1 MNNHMEIQKR
11 LSAYCDGVMDSAER
25 LRLEAHLASCPHCRA
40 ELADMKTTIH
50 LIKSTP
56 EVEPPTW
63 MKSRIMAHLRE
74 EQGVKRSWLQRVWF
88 PLHTGYPAKI
98 LTLLVVCVSGYY
110 LSRSVDTEL
119 KLASRQQLQE
129 IPALQAPAAIR
140 APEMETSAPE
150 KRKAPESSTSQ
161 PALQRRELPS
171 NQTAPSIPAD
181 SASLPAALQPA
192 SAPSSTPVP
201 TPYAPSPPA
210 LRDQYSGK
218 SESMKSAP
226 AAESSNLLP
235 ESNQELKKKTGRSI
249 GFSAENAAP
258 AARDRAYGPPAGE
271 VLPQTILR
279 LNIHDSSNAPSLVR
293 DAVIRS
299 GGKIKEDLS
308 ATRHRITVRIPT
320 ERHGELLDS
329 LQRLGKITERPAPP
343 SPGPAFTEI
352 IIQW

>member
-1 MNNHMEIQKR
+1 MNSHMEIQKR
-11 LSAYCDGVMDSAER
+11 LSAYCDGGMDSAER

-40 ELADMKTTIH
+40 ELADMKTTMH

-56 EVEPPTW
+56 EIEPPTW

-129 IPALQAPAAIR
+129 IPAPQAPAAIHV
-140 APEMETSAPE
+140 PEAETTTPE
-150 KRKAPESSTSQ
+150 KRKAPEDSASQ
-161 PALQRRELPS
+161 PALQRRESPPT
-171 NQTAPSIPAD
+171 QTAPHVPADSVSIPA
-181 SASLPAALQPA
+181 ASKPA
-192 SAPSSTPVP
+192 SAPSSTPAP
-201 TPYAPSPPA
+201 TPYAPAPPA
-210 LRDQYSGK
+210 LRDLYSGK
-218 SESMKSAP
+218 TESMKSAP
-226 AAESSNLLP
+226 AEESSNILP
-235 ESNQELKKKTGRSI
+235 ETNRELKKKTGRSI

-258 AARDRAYGPPAGE
+258 AAHDRAAGTPAGA
-271 VLPQTILR
+271 VPPQTILR
-279 LNIHDSSNAPSLVR
+279 LSIHDPSKAPSLIR

-299 GGKIKEDLS
+299 GGIIKEDLS
-308 ATRHRITVRIPT
+308 TARQRITVRIPT

-329 LQRLGKITERPAPP
+329 LQRIGRFTERPAPP
-343 SPGPAFTEI
+343 SPGSASTEI